1 MNEELLQALLEKSGL
16 AGRISTED
24 FARDL
29 QDDATLNAVL
39 DKTGLTG
46 RISAEQV
53 RAELGFTNTPVAGV
67 TDPNAKEKSKR
78 QRSFL
83 GNVGSSLNTGA
94 RSGISGAIKG
104 VEAVSNI
111 FAGESEEEIAYM
123 NSIIDKTNLT
133 EEEKAFQKK
142 QYERPLAASLE
153 SFDKET
159 EDIRGTQNYAG
170 QGVSETFSKD
180 GFWAGLEKTIGS
192 IAESTPNLAL
202 TVANAP
208 AGIAVMGTS
217 AFGNKYDE
225 LRNQGIDNN
234 KALATGAVVG
244 VAEAAL
250 EALGGKIARGS
261 IKGILGKDALEKTIK
276 SKLVQNPVTAA
287 LFEGTGEAGVQLV
300 DNISSHLAGANG
312 DKEMTK
318 DLLLQGTLDALIVGG
333 VMGGAIA
340 TPGAIART
348 VRGDGDVQE
357 DNQEVVASGRESL
370 PSGQGV
376 QETSTDQPSGA
387 SQEGVG
393 ETPSSLVESVKAF
406 GRGEDS
412 VININASADGTYTVL
427 NNGQEVGTGELT
439 QGEIDGLANVR
450 SGRTRSRTYK
460 EKIAKRLVSEN
471 TPDVAVNAS
480 SLLNEKGELTEE
492 GADIKERILL
502 GEDVFIINDTD
513 IKNKDVSEN
522 LNVQRDRVF
531 KSDNLQGDR
540 AILEGN
546 RVVFKD
552 AEYNKNENGDWIK
565 TSYKTNKTSKTP
577 IKSKKV
583 LDIINKKVNKN
594 TSDSDNKLES
604 INRLINAQE
613 QTTQEETEELQGQP
627 TVQEPETTTI
637 QEDEATEATELEVG
651 PQEVVTQP
659 QEVVTQP
666 QEVVTQPQ
674 EVVTGPQPGDQLEL
688 DFNAQST
695 EEISEIEIPSYN
707 RPVKRNPQTGLW
719 HRVRVSGELY
729 KDPIKSKKRLQE
741 IETELQKSTQD
752 GQTERVPDNQATEI
766 TTEPTGTVDGGI
778 EGATNQDG
786 QDTTLQEEVQVGDG
800 QGTVQVSEQTNQEVE
815 PQTAEELKAEIE
827 SLKTDPMS
835 YFDRGVDPYETILI
849 YKRRLEELESTP
861 KIKFSREAL
870 QLTRLNPSEEQGRRD
885 GGEALVE
892 AAAVVDRV
900 ENVDDPNRQEQV
912 EALKEHAEQ
921 SGRMVPKEDIDNG
934 VYGEFL
940 AAGQEQ
946 RVYTEEGS
954 NVVTKVN
961 DMSAYDTPTEYM
973 DALAIHN
980 KVFPETKYTVKG
992 FTEQSSVA
1000 GTGRGDQL
1008 SVVVEQP
1015 KVEGVP
1021 ATEAEIKSD
1030 MESRGFTQDEYDSN
1044 LYISDDY
1051 VIDDISTDN
1060 VIKSEDGTF
1069 NYIDPM
1075 IGLNGPMDDFGGSRV
1090 PNDPANKVESST
1102 PTGELQTTAQSIEEQ
1117 AVQIDN
1123 LGFTGNAKRES
1134 DGSSKLA
1141 KALAYIANRI
1151 TGLKNSSFAEAAPL
1165 VGKANIKNSAE
1176 NQTPQT
1182 EDAMVQEVNN
1192 IISTSRNALTIINS
1206 NIKKEKDS
1214 AKRKDLV
1221 EQRRKIRKQIAEHS
1235 TDTKVKKK
1243 YSREVD
1249 TSNMISVSNNFR
1261 SGENKYVS
1269 NNEGVLARERFN
1281 IGELKLLSDGGSDR
1295 TVFDLGDG
1303 RVLKVAKNGRGLQQ
1317 NSIAGDYILE
1327 QEGIIPETFEVGLNY
1342 IVTEK
1347 VDRAKSSDKIVTENL
1362 NTGEEVN
1369 TTFGKMLNDLSRF
1382 SQRDFDNKT
1391 SDLQNVMYKYGLD
1404 TLLSYD
1410 VLWGDITARRNW
1422 GVKGETPI
1430 HLDEGTFGGVQM
1442 IRSFK
1447 GKKPLEDAEFREIY
1461 NESRKLKKDFGDKD
1475 KFTKFSQENSQYY
1488 AAVVQGLESDILL
1501 SLSEAPGPSA
1511 FIHEVAG
1518 HVMER
1523 FYTPAQ
1529 KKFITDQYNKWAK
1542 ENKQPTV
1549 KNFDD
1554 TVDVGNLKN
1563 EPVVSEWLA
1572 RVAEEY
1578 YKAGRDLS
1586 KVDMAKGMDA
1596 ADRGLLQ
1603 QALDVISEAIQA
1615 IGQGIKQYL
1624 GSDVNLTPEM
1634 QNFFNQQIIG
1644 NTNETQQSKVTSK
1657 KNDKGQKNKKSQA
1670 TKKGT
1675 KNQAE
1680 VESDKNILEN
1690 FGETKRKDCK

>member
-67 TDPNAKEKSKR
+67 TDPNAEEDKR

-83 GNVGSSLNTGA
+83 GNVGSSLYTGA
-94 RSGISGAIKG
+94 RSGISGAVKG

-357 DNQEVVASGRESL
+357 GNQEVVASGRESL
-370 PSGQGV
+370 PTSGQGV

-387 SQEGVG
+387 SQEGAG
-393 ETPSSLVESVKAF
+393 EAPSSLVESA
-406 GRGEDS
+406 RSLIRDENSDIS
-412 VININASADGTYTVL
+412 INASADGTYTVL

-439 QGEIDGLANVR
+439 QDEIDGLANVR
-450 SGRTRSRTYK
+450 SGRLNSIPFK
-460 EKIAKRLVSEN
+460 KKIAKRLVSEN
-471 TPDVAVNAS
+471 TPDVTVNAS
-480 SLLNEKGELTEE
+480 SLLNERGELTEE
-492 GADIKERILL
+492 GADIQKRISS

-627 TVQEPETTTI
+627 TVQEPETPTI
-637 QEDEATEATELEVG
+637 QEDEATEVTELEVG

-659 QEVVTQP
+659 QEVVT
-666 QEVVTQPQ
+666 V
-674 EVVTGPQPGDQLEL
+674 PQPGDQLEL

-695 EEISEIEIPSYN
+695 EQISEIEIPSYN
-707 RPVKRNPQTGLW
+707 RPIKRNPQTGLW

-835 YFDRGVDPYETILI
+835 YFDRGVDPYERILI
-849 YKRRLEELESTP
+849 YKRKLEELEGGRIEDVPDSDSTNM
-861 KIKFSREAL
+861 E
-870 QLTRLNPSEEQGRRD
+870 LTRLNPSEEQGRRD

-892 AAAVVDRV
+892 ATAVVDRV
-900 ENVDDPNRQEQV
+900 ENVDNPNRQEQV
-912 EALKEHAEQ
+912 EALKEYVGQ

-961 DMSAYDTPTEYM
+961 DMSAYNTPTEYM

-992 FTEQSSVA
+992 FTEQSSVV

-1015 KVEGVP
+1015 KVVGVP
-1021 ATEAEIKSD
+1021 ATEAEIKAD

-1090 PNDPANKVESST
+1090 PNDPTNISSIPSENNAEPRTLEEAEKLYEDRMVEANERHSKKVEKALEDNPNASFNN
-1102 PTGELQTTAQSIEEQ
+1102 PVLDKLQKEYESETKSIEEDHYNKTKELTKLTKEADL
-1117 AVQIDN
+1117 AVEE
-1123 LGFTGNAKRES
+1123 F
-1134 DGSSKLA
+1134 
-1141 KALAYIANRI
+1141 ANRD
-1151 TGLKNSSFAEAAPL
+1151 L
-1165 VGKANIKNSAE
+1165 
-1176 NQTPQT
+1176 
-1182 EDAMVQEVNN
+1182 N
-1192 IISTSRNALTIINS
+1192 IISDVDSTTVSDGQNLKEDARRRVERKGGVKDPNIEEISDKKLREIFYNSGTKSKYYDRIFELLLKAIPENTKFFLT
-1206 NIKKEKDS
+1206 S
-1214 AKRKDLV
+1214 AKMKKASAFAV
-1221 EQRRKIRKQIAEHS
+1221 GNNYVVFGG
-1235 TDTKVKKK
+1235 TDYGRSKKVI
-1243 YSREVD
+1243 VH
-1249 TSNMISVSNNFR
+1249 
-1261 SGENKYVS
+1261 
-1269 NNEGVLARERFN
+1269 
-1281 IGELKLLSDGGSDR
+1281 EL
-1295 TVFDLGDG
+1295 
-1303 RVLKVAKNGRGLQQ
+1303 
-1317 NSIAGDYILE
+1317 IH
-1327 QEGIIPETFEVGLNY
+1327 
-1342 IVTEK
+1342 
-1347 VDRAKSSDKIVTENL
+1347 
-1362 NTGEEVN
+1362 
-1369 TTFGKMLNDLSRF
+1369 
-1382 SQRDFDNKT
+1382 
-1391 SDLQNVMYKYGLD
+1391 
-1404 TLLSYD
+1404 TLLSTSQKNPGRVRSQKTRKVVNSLKRDYERFKKLSKNKD
-1410 VLWGDITARRNW
+1410 LYGFKNELEFAAEVVSNPTFAAEIALLEGKTPEKSNLIQKIFNSILEVLNINS
-1422 GVKGETPI
+1422 GVTISKTDSNQAIESY
-1430 HLDEGTFGGVQM
+1430 LNEVV
-1442 IRSFK
+1442 SAK
-1447 GKKPLEDAEFREIY
+1447 EAAKKMQK
-1461 NESRKLKKDFGDKD
+1461 SRKAYDLREVKLKEF
-1475 KFTKFSQENSQYY
+1475 Y
-1488 AAVVQGLESDILL
+1488 ESKI
-1501 SLSEAPGPSA
+1501 
-1511 FIHEVAG
+1511 
-1518 HVMER
+1518 
-1523 FYTPAQ
+1523 
-1529 KKFITDQYNKWAK
+1529 
-1542 ENKQPTV
+1542 
-1549 KNFDD
+1549 
-1554 TVDVGNLKN
+1554 
-1563 EPVVSEWLA
+1563 
-1572 RVAEEY
+1572 
-1578 YKAGRDLS
+1578 
-1586 KVDMAKGMDA
+1586 
-1596 ADRGLLQ
+1596 
-1603 QALDVISEAIQA
+1603 
-1615 IGQGIKQYL
+1615 
-1624 GSDVNLTPEM
+1624 
-1634 QNFFNQQIIG
+1634 
-1644 NTNETQQSKVTSK
+1644 
-1657 KNDKGQKNKKSQA
+1657 
-1670 TKKGT
+1670 
-1675 KNQAE
+1675 
-1680 VESDKNILEN
+1680 ESDKNILEN